1 MFYSTDIKS
10 TDVAEKLS
18 SIDTIKVCVERLRD
32 ECYKF
37 EFHLEGTYNS
47 AEDCNISYE
56 TYTASRPQSRE
67 KFFNILFLH
76 RTKSVN
82 IQRKCD
88 TIFQIIHYVIHNW
101 KKHNPFHVGLAK
113 LFHDDSRAKLV
124 IEILNKIGLCIS
136 YDELERIDFGV
147 MKRVINAA
155 GSNRVPVS
163 LSIDKKTLIHGGMD
177 NFDHTEII
185 SSGIGGS
192 HDAILMLFQN
202 QNENENSQKTLSK
215 KPTGSPQNPKSLD
228 KILPCRELMK
238 MGKFGGRGKIPE
250 TFSPGDEIDLSWK
263 KNEFSK
269 QYRLWIKSPVDD
281 EPHIPSFAAVK
292 SLLDSSTHF
301 IAKCAFSPILPYPV
315 TEYDAIFT
323 AMINFQDM
331 LKQKELE
338 NGPLWSDEGV
348 YHTAKEI

>member
-1 MFYSTDIKS
+1 M
-10 TDVAEKLS
+10 
-18 SIDTIKVCVERLRD
+18 
-32 ECYKF
+32 
-37 EFHLEGTYNS
+37 
-47 AEDCNISYE
+47 
-56 TYTASRPQSRE
+56 
-67 KFFNILFLH
+67 
-76 RTKSVN
+76 
-82 IQRKCD
+82 
-88 TIFQIIHYVIHNW
+88 
-101 KKHNPFHVGLAK
+101 
-113 LFHDDSRAKLV
+113 

-177 NFDHTEII
+177 NFDHTEVI

-250 TFSPGDEIDLSWK
+250 TFSPGDGIDLPWK
-263 KNEFSK
+263 NNEFAK
-269 QYRLWIKSPVDD
+269 QYRLWILTQYKDKSPVDN

-292 SLLDSSTHF
+292 SLLDSSTFF
-301 IAKCAFSPILPYPV
+301 ITKSAFASILPYPA
-315 TEYDAIFT
+315 TEYNAIFT
-323 AMINFQDM
+323 TMINFHDVM
-331 LKQKELE
+331 KQKERE
-338 NGPLWSDEGV
+338 NGPFWSDEGV
-348 YHTAKEI
+348 YHTAKEIQLLYSQK